1 MNLLLSPFQVLIKAR
16 TGLMLE
22 DSNSLEKLHTAL
34 VERIAAQKDSRP
46 EAYLAQL
53 GHDHEEFQA
62 LINHLTI
69 NETYFFRESEQIE
82 LLVNQLIPRL
92 LANRTTQEPIRIL
105 SAGCSSGEEPY
116 SLVMAL
122 TEKYGEQTA
131 RLFQIV
137 GGDIDSQVLA
147 KARAG
152 IYSDFSFRGVQ
163 ADIRHRYFTRQEYQ
177 NKINDS
183 IREQV
188 SFYELNLF
196 ESKQT
201 IALSQFDV
209 IFFRNVSIYFDTPTR
224 KIIQQNLSAMLRENG
239 ILVIGTAE
247 TLAND
252 LGVLPMVEEQG
263 LFYFVKG
270 KHLAETIDTPKPQ
283 RLLHGSAAIH
293 TPMAETRIHK
303 GAIIAPTH
311 APQPLRPLS
320 TLVVDKQQLTQLI
333 RDKRYDAALPITEAL
348 LAQNANDHEAQVMK
362 AYILLN
368 RKQWLAAEGL
378 LKSSLEIDHWFMD
391 SMMLLG
397 LCAKWQNDHQ
407 NAINWFKKAVY
418 AHSDS
423 WLAHYRLADSYRHNE
438 PSLALRSYRTAL
450 QLLNKQPDHTGLKI
464 LPLEILP
471 SEARFLCEH
480 QINKLTQ
487 NNAGKGNA

>member
-1 MNLLLSPFQVLIKAR
+1 MSLLLAPFQVLIKAR

-22 DSNSLEKLHTAL
+22 DSNSLEKLHSAL
-34 VERIAAQKDSRP
+34 IERIAAQKNSRP

-92 LANRTTQEPIRIL
+92 LVNRTTQEPIRIL

-122 TEKYGEQTA
+122 TEKYGEQAA
-131 RLFQIV
+131 RLFQII
-137 GGDIDSQVLA
+137 GGDIDSRVLA

-152 IYSDFSFRGVQ
+152 IYSDFSFRGVK

-188 SFYELNLF
+188 SFYELNLL
-196 ESKQT
+196 ESQQKT
-201 IALSQFDV
+201 DLSRFDI

-270 KHLAETIDTPKPQ
+270 KIATQTPRPQ
-283 RLLHGSAAIH
+283 RLHTSVAIH
-293 TPMAETRIHK
+293 TPVVQVTTDK
-303 GAIIAPTH
+303 PTIITPTNT
-311 APQPLRPLS
+311 PQPLRPFL
-320 TLVVDKQQLTQLI
+320 TFVADKQQLAQLI

-348 LAQNANDHEAQVMK
+348 LAHNANDHEAQVIK

-378 LKSSLEIDHWFMD
+378 LKSSLEINHWLMD

-397 LCAKWQNDHQ
+397 LCAKWQGNHQ
-407 NAINWFKKAVY
+407 DATNWFKKAVY

-423 WLAHYRLADSYRHNE
+423 WLAHYHLADSYRHNE
-438 PSLALRSYRTAL
+438 PPLALRSYRTAL
-450 QLLNKQPDHTGLKI
+450 QLLNKQPDNTGLKI
-464 LPLEILP
+464 LPLELLP

-487 NNAGKGNA
+487 DNAGKGNA